1 MAGTIRGK
9 LTPSNAGTISAR
21 LSSPEKSLGLKISG
35 SQIDMAE
42 RYEGDYEVTPR
53 AEPQTLA
60 TARKKMIS
68 DLTIEGVP
76 LEQVTNSGGGYT
88 VTIL

>member
-9 LTPSNAGTISAR
+9 LTPSDAGTIRAR
-21 LSSPEKSLGLKISG
+21 LSSPQKSLGLGISG
-35 SQIDMAE
+35 TQLDLAE
-42 RYEGDYEVTPR
+42 RYEGEYDITPK

-60 TARKKMIS
+60 TAKKKMIS
-68 DLTIEGVP
+68 DLTVEGVP